1 MKGFS
6 YECKCFRLRSEWSS
20 LVHIL
25 KLKFSISVYTSES
38 SALHIAGFVS
48 VCSNLE
54 LTIIVRLT
62 FVKSWAICSSSHASK
77 YFITNTPLEWL
88 QRNTNISNWSTKLIY
103 KGKRVC
109 VFLLQSVMIGNYFP
123 FTQVNWFFKFKS
135 FLTEESMHDCMSST

>member
-38 SALHIAGFVS
+38 SSRQIAIFLS

-62 FVKSWAICSSSHASK
+62 FVKSWVICFSSHASI
-77 YFITNTPLEWL
+77 YIITNIAHERL
-88 QRNTNISNWSTKLIY
+88 QWNINISNWSTTLIY
-103 KGKRVC
+103 KGKRVR
-109 VFLLQSVMIGNYFP
+109 VFLLRYVMIGNYFP
-123 FTQVNWFFKFKS
+123 VTQVNWFFKFKS
-135 FLTEESMHDCMSST
+135 FLTEESMHDCMPYT